1 MKELPKIVAE
11 TEVGKKVNVKI
22 WRNKKEISKQ
32 IILGRLETSDDF
44 AAQGIKPEVPKNSY
58 IDELKITVRLLTKDE
73 IAQRKL
79 PPNTTGVVITD
90 IDQDSPVNYL
100 KINNIIVEAQ
110 KKKIKT
116 IGELNNFVKMAKR
129 SSDKT
134 LLIAIYNNQ
143 NQKRYIGCLLYTSPA
158 HETG

>member
-11 TEVGKKVNVKI
+11 TEVGKRVNVKI

-73 IAQRKL
+73 ITQRKL

-90 IDQDSPVNYL
+90 IDQDLS
-100 KINNIIVEAQ
+100 
-110 KKKIKT
+110 
-116 IGELNNFVKMAKR
+116 
-129 SSDKT
+129 
-134 LLIAIYNNQ
+134 LIHI
-143 NQKRYIGCLLYTSPA
+143 
-158 HETG
+158 